1 MRTKLNN
8 QVVGRVK
15 RTKLNNQVVVKL
27 ESPTGA
33 YKSSD
38 KPIPYEITWDSDLA
52 GFGALVTRSGAKS
65 FVFNYRNRSG
75 TERRIKIGDFPT
87 WAVSVARDEAKGLRK
102 RVDRGEDPK
111 AEERAERQAPTVR
124 DLCAMYEEE
133 HLPRKRAS
141 SAAED
146 RRQIQ
151 KYIVPKLGRKK
162 VADVTRRDI
171 KTLHKSLESM
181 PYRANR
187 LLALL
192 SKMFNLA
199 ITEWELRADNP
210 CKGVD
215 RFPEQGRERF
225 LSQQEIANLSDALAE
240 HPNQT
245 VAAAIR
251 FLLLTGARKGE
262 VINATWDQ
270 FDFERGLWDKPSSHT
285 KTKRRHVLPLSAPA
299 LQILADLPRDSER
312 VFPGLGSLG
321 HAWQKIRGA
330 AGLDGVRIH
339 DLRHSA
345 ASILASKGLSLPLIG
360 AVLGHTQWQTT
371 MRYSHLANHAL
382 QEAVD
387 LIGDEVAPKKSDA
400 EVLPMRRGG

>member
-1 MRTKLNN
+1 MRTRLNN
-8 QVVGRVK
+8 QY
-15 RTKLNNQVVVKL
+15 VVKI
-27 ESPTGA
+27 EPTTGT
-33 YKSSD
+33 YKSG
-38 KPIPYEITWDSDLA
+38 KPIPYEITWDTNIA
-52 GFGALVTRSGAKS
+52 GFGALVTRAGAKS
-65 FVFNYRNRSG
+65 FIFNYRNKSG

-111 AEERAERQAPTVR
+111 GEERAERQAPTVR

-133 HLPRKRAS
+133 HLPSKRES
-141 SAAED
+141 SAGED

-151 KYIVPKLGRKK
+151 KYVLPKLGHKK

-171 KTLHKSLESM
+171 KALHKGLADM

-199 ITEWELRADNP
+199 VTEWELRTDNP
-210 CKGVD
+210 CKGVG

-225 LSQQEIANLSDALAE
+225 LSQQEIARLSEALAE
-240 HPNQT
+240 YPNKT
-245 VAAAIR
+245 VAAALR

-262 VINATWDQ
+262 VVNATWEQ

-285 KTKRRHVLPLSAPA
+285 KTKRRHVVPLSAPA
-299 LQILADLPRDSER
+299 RQLLADLPRESDL
-312 VFPGLGSLG
+312 VFPGLGGLTR
-321 HAWQKIRGA
+321 AWYAIRSA
-330 AGLDGVRIH
+330 ADLDDVRIH

-345 ASILASKGLSLPLIG
+345 ASILASKGMSLPLIG
-360 AVLGHTQWQTT
+360 AVLGHTQVQTT
-371 MRYSHLANHAL
+371 LRYSHLANSAL

-387 LIGDEVAPKKSDA
+387 LIGDEVENTAKLDA
-400 EVLPMRRGG
+400 EVTPIDKARRRG